1 MLALPAIWRRGQ
13 PSQIVQT
20 LLDVLLRTLR
30 LDFAYARLNYNS
42 EHSELRSSGR
52 EDSKI
57 NLPSR
62 EFCNVLGDSFA
73 ACAQGSL
80 TQMQNQLGVEDIS
93 IFPVSLGVEG
103 SIGVIVLGS
112 SSAGFPGKTESLLL
126 SVAANQASIGLQEA
140 KLLSEQKRISAE
152 LEQRVAERTMALAQT
167 NEELRKE
174 IVERKAAEERLRKEE
189 QELKRSEE
197 RWRSVFENSAVGVA
211 LADLNGRLI
220 ATDPVFQ
227 AMVGTRSTNSR
238 ESPLW
243 ILRRRRIGP

>member
-1 MLALPAIWRRGQ
+1 MERFEDSVQEVKRLQRCINDLVGVLALPAIWRGSQ

-30 LDFAYARLNYNS
+30 LDFAYARLNDGFGTFPV
-42 EHSELRSSGR
+42 EIVRVA

-80 TQMQNQLGVEDIS
+80 TQMRNQLGVEDIS

-112 SSAGFPGKTESLLL
+112 SSAGFPGK
-126 SVAANQASIGLQEA
+126 
-140 KLLSEQKRISAE
+140 
-152 LEQRVAERTMALAQT
+152 
-167 NEELRKE
+167 
-174 IVERKAAEERLRKEE
+174 
-189 QELKRSEE
+189 
-197 RWRSVFENSAVGVA
+197 
-211 LADLNGRLI
+211 
-220 ATDPVFQ
+220 P
-227 AMVGTRSTNSR
+227 
-238 ESPLW
+238 
-243 ILRRRRIGP
+243 